1 MYFLWIVFF
10 IFLVSYI
17 ESNGYT
23 KKIFC
28 INNIPRKNILII
40 VIFFIIFS
48 VLLGL
53 QYNVGTDYFSYV
65 KIFSDKNVA
74 YYYYQK
80 QEYLFYFFSCL
91 IVDLNLHPQFGFV
104 FLSLIQFFCI
114 TTFVKFLK
122 INSSLIFFFLFF
134 TVSTFFFNQTN
145 VIRQYTAA
153 TILLLFVKYTYEK
166 KYIRMIISLLCASMF
181 HISAILFI
189 PMFLIVKIFRKKLP
203 SFVWIVYLII
213 SVIMIR
219 VNFVSLMISLV
230 PFLSRYSHY
239 LDSVWGTNQISLINI
254 LTKIIYI
261 PFYLFSLK
269 ALKKMDN
276 KKDVMLFQL
285 GFFSYGIKLICL
297 SSSMLNR
304 FTVYF
309 EFFTILPLYY
319 LFYDIYDKVIK
330 IKYFNQLFVFIFYC
344 ITVGLLCLKTLV
356 IPAAEYDYQSIF
368 MAMFKGIYDI

>member
-1 MYFLWIVFF
+1 MYFLWFIFF
-10 IFLVSYI
+10 IFIVYHF
-17 ESNGYT
+17 ESNGM
-23 KKIFC
+23 KESSLQV
-28 INNIPRKNILII
+28 NNRNSL
-40 VIFFIIFS
+40 VSLGIFFIIFFS
-48 VLLGL
+48 LLSL
-53 QYNVGTDYFSYV
+53 QYAVGTDYFSYV
-65 KIFSDKNVA
+65 SLFKGNYIDLYKRKS
-74 YYYYQK
+74 
-80 QEYLFYFFSCL
+80 EYLFYYLCL
-91 IVDLNLHPQFGFV
+91 FLSKYKIHPQFGFV
-104 FLSLIQFFCI
+104 VLSLIQFVCI
-114 TTFVKFLK
+114 ISFVKFLK
-122 INSSLIFFFLFF
+122 INSYLIFFFLFF

-166 KYIRMIISLLCASMF
+166 KYIRMIMSLLCASMF
-181 HISAILFI
+181 HSSAMLFL
-189 PMFLIVKIFRKKLP
+189 PVLLIVKILKKKLP
-203 SFVWIVYLII
+203 SFIWILYLLI

-239 LDSVWGTNQISLINI
+239 LDSVWGTNQISLISI

-269 ALKKMDN
+269 TLKKMDN

-304 FTVYF
+304 FAVYF